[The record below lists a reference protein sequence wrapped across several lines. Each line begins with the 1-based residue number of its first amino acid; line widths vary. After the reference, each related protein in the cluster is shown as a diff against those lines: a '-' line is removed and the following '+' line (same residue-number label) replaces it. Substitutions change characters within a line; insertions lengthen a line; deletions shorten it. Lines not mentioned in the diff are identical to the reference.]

1 MILNSPYISGSS
13 TITGNLT
20 VLGSISGSTN
30 SAISS
35 SYALNAT
42 SASYALNATSASF
55 ATNTTTSS
63 FALNATSASYSN
75 NSTSASYAANSD
87 LLDSRDSTTFA
98 NTGSNSF
105 VGTQNIN
112 GSVAIT
118 GSLTTTGT
126 ITAQTLN
133 VQQVTSSIVYSSGS
147 NIFGNSVSNTQSMTG
162 SVGISGSLSII
173 GNVGIGTTSPSVKL
187 QINQTTGTNG
197 IYIVSSN
204 NTTQNTLALYHTD
217 SYAAIETIYLGTG
230 AFKSLVFNTQGGG
243 NVGIGTT
250 SPRGLLQIYGF
261 EVAAYKTYTGQGNT
275 GGGDTIINAYRLD
288 AASNYLRVTDIVAL
302 GDDVNNRGSTI
313 RLMTT
318 STSGTTT
325 PALTLA
331 STGAAT
337 FSGNVSLGGASAT
350 NPLSIRTAD
359 GESYIRFLN
368 ADGTTYGDF
377 ERSITGSG
385 AVRFTGAFFRIT
397 GTLETQA
404 INASAALSGTS
415 ATFSGQITSTR
426 GNSGAAVL
434 NANSATTG
442 GQKIDLINTS
452 GRIMMGIEDSAGGS
466 DVTGAPAYSAYLS
479 SVNAQPLVF
488 ATSNTVRLTISSTGL
503 ATFTGN
509 VTAATGG
516 GGGGHLLTYGNASP
530 ALDAT
535 ATLASGVNYGIIA
548 IYETTNTGNG
558 CILLMAAGVLTIV
571 SNPSGVYTTTV
582 DTASK
587 WNVTVS
593 GGVISIQN
601 KRTSGDSF
609 GATINRLV

>member
-1 MILNSPYISGSS
+1 
-13 TITGNLT
+13 
-20 VLGSISGSTN
+20 
-30 SAISS
+30 
-35 SYALNAT
+35 
-42 SASYALNATSASF
+42 
-55 ATNTTTSS
+55 
-63 FALNATSASYSN
+63 
-75 NSTSASYAANSD
+75 
-87 LLDSRDSTTFA
+87 
-98 NTGSNSF
+98 
-105 VGTQNIN
+105 
-112 GSVAIT
+112 
-118 GSLTTTGT
+118 
-126 ITAQTLN
+126 
-133 VQQVTSSIVYSSGS
+133 
-147 NIFGNSVSNTQSMTG
+147 MTG

-217 SYAAIETIYLGTG
+217 NYAVVETTYLGTG
-230 AFKSLVFNTQGGG
+230 AFKSLAFNTQGG

-288 AASNYLRVTDIVAL
+288 GASNYLRVTDIVAL